1 MQQNTYTPKI
11 HLYSFRDGRWIAC
24 FESEAKLLEY
34 FVRNYS
40 VFFGPNH
47 DVNLTWN
54 DTKTIVS
61 FTGETKT
68 VLRNYVL
75 VDGNNRVV
83 NPATYKDKVEAI
95 MKGLSESELER
106 YHRFEQ
112 MKLLHMWHRW
122 SKEIP
127 VEHDELKHGDVL
139 FTDKTFY
146 RFRCDPVPGQ
156 GHNRWHFGNFYRYPK
171 TTAEKKYIADPE
183 YGHFIRRS
191 RKLTPTTY
199 DDIPRGRQRS
209 WKEQGKRAKQWM

>member
-83 NPATYKDKVEAI
+83 NPAIYKDKVEAL
-95 MKGLSESELER
+95 MKGLSESDIDR
-106 YHRFEQ
+106 YHRYEH
-112 MKLLHMWHRW
+112 MGLLHMWHRW
-122 SKEIP
+122 NRTIP
-127 VEHDELKHGDVL
+127 VIHNNLEYGDIL
-139 FTDKTFY
+139 HTADTNY
-146 RFRCDPVPGQ
+146 RFRRDPVPGI
-156 GHNRWHFGNFYRYPK
+156 GRNRWHFGNFYRYPK
-171 TTAEKKYIADPE
+171 TTQEHRMMADPE
-183 YGHFIRRS
+183 VGTYIRKR
-191 RKLTPTTY
+191 RKLIPTAY
-199 DDIPRGRQRS
+199 DDIPRCQQRC
-209 WKEQGKRAKQWM
+209 WKEQGKKVKQWM